1 MSKIERLPLLYP
13 YGTKKNRYISYDA
26 SGGNGFGLFQ
36 STFTK
41 YVDDKGDLVI
51 FDAYGPGCLY
61 RQQMNIWGGRW
72 GFGSMSK
79 TIRIKYYFDDEKEP
93 RINAPIEDFF
103 SGAYDHIDSPFAFK
117 NAKQFAILYYPF
129 PFGKRL
135 KVALSDT
142 CITRLLKENW
152 NNGCNWYQYD
162 FLTYPIGTAVSS
174 WEPGRQD
181 AYKERTAA
189 QWLNLGKDP
198 KSQAGNKAFEN
209 TIAIKAGGEA
219 TIYDEKGEASI
230 ASISLKMD
238 PFTEETFYNTYIR
251 MQWDDLSK
259 PAVDLPISYF
269 FGGGG
274 PKDQFSK
281 KSLKNLLFGFNSDE
295 HSFYCYFP
303 MPYFKHAKIGLI
315 NRSGTDIRSL
325 QYVIAVKPSSV
336 LCYPQKETGYFMAKL
351 TRDSCPSGPE
361 IIDSPKVYAKPYELA
376 FNETGRGHVEAINMF
391 SGNYWEDGDEFT
403 YIDGSN
409 TPQIHGDG
417 TEDDLNQGWAGGRFQ
432 KPLWGALQNGVKG
445 SYRIHLN
452 EPYIFYDGIQM
463 RFENT
468 FSRYRKNNGRARIAT
483 PDTVVQT
490 EFMVWYYKADGPPVL
505 QLTDSLDVGNEPS
518 EKEHHFAIA
527 GQTHAET
534 LEDRYDSYESADNYS
549 ENKDDGRAFNGS
561 ISFDVAVSADNQG
574 IRLRNKINRYK
585 N

>member
-1 MSKIERLPLLYP
+1 MNNILRSGFRKAALLGGVIATSIASAKAQTGTGCLSPKIVTGFEQMSKIERLPLLYP

-61 RQQMNIWGGRW
+61 RQQINIWGGRW

-93 RINAPIEDFF
+93 RVNAPIDDFF
-103 SGAYDHIDSPFAFK
+103 SGAYDHIDTPFAFK
-117 NAKQFAILYYPF
+117 NLKQFAILYYPF
-129 PFGKRL
+129 AFKKRL

-162 FLTYPIGTAVSS
+162 FLTYPMGTEVSS
-174 WEPGRQD
+174 WDAHRQD
-181 AYKERTAA
+181 AYKEKAAA
-189 QWLNLGKDP
+189 QWLHLGSDP
-198 KSQAGNKAFEN
+198 KSASGNKAFEN
-209 TIAIKAGGEA
+209 TISIKAGGEA
-219 TIYDEKGEASI
+219 AIYDEKGEASI
-230 ASISLKMD
+230 ASIFLKMD
-238 PFTEETFYNTYIR
+238 PFTEETFYSTYIR
-251 MQWDDLSK
+251 MQWDDLSR

-274 PKDQFSK
+274 PKDQFSN
-281 KSLKNLLFGFNSDE
+281 KSLKNLLFGFNPDE

-303 MPYFKHAKIGLI
+303 MPYFKHAKIGII
-315 NRSGTDIRSL
+315 NRSGADIRSL
-325 QYVIAVKPSSV
+325 RYVIGVTPSSV
-336 LCYPQKETGYFMAKL
+336 VCYPQKETGYFMARL

-361 IIDSPKVYAKPYELA
+361 IIDSPKVYAKPYEVA
-376 FNETGRGHVEAINMF
+376 FSETGRGHVEAINMF

-417 TEDDLNQGWAGGRFQ
+417 TEDDLNQGWAGGKFQ

-468 FSRYRKNNGRARIAT
+468 FSRYRKNNGRARMAT
-483 PDTVVQT
+483 PD
-490 EFMVWYYKADGPPVL
+490 
-505 QLTDSLDVGNEPS
+505 
-518 EKEHHFAIA
+518 
-527 GQTHAET
+527 
-534 LEDRYDSYESADNYS
+534 
-549 ENKDDGRAFNGS
+549 
-561 ISFDVAVSADNQG
+561 
-574 IRLRNKINRYK
+574 
-585 N
+585 